1 MMGTTGNLDWKC
13 GFVMKP
19 QTTTMEIDIRKM
31 SVGGSLHCSIEEESV
46 ITFVAITTAVR
57 LTSSY
62 LQHQCAPSH
71 TSTATGIT
79 LIPDTMK
86 RAPQCQLNALRPD
99 RGGGP
104 DRVGEDSETGNRLKG
119 SDVCLRHMLSLLFFF
134 FPQKF
139 SFSFLVTHAREP
151 GLDRKLL
158 CGWRRPSTLRH

>member
-1 MMGTTGNLDWKC
+1 
-13 GFVMKP
+13 MKP

-134 FPQKF
+134 FSPEIFIFFPRNSCQRARPGQKTPLWLEETEHVAPLK
-139 SFSFLVTHAREP
+139 SEVDAAL
-151 GLDRKLL
+151 GI
-158 CGWRRPSTLRH
+158 